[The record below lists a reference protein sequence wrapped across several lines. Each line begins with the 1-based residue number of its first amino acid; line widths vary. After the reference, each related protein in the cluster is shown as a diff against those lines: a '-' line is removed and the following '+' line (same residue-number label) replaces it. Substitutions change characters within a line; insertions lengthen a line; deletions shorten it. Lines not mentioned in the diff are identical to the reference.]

1 MFSIM
6 IGIITVI
13 VLVLPTWPVARWL
26 RRMPIISDGL
36 KRLAVGGVGV
46 FSDMILQWCQIYR
59 LFLMSS
65 NLPSTL
71 SNLISDSLYDVPYFQ
86 IQLLRFFMS
95 FSSSDIS
102 KSSVMN
108 LGRRFLGLVSIMQKS
123 PSRSWLRDNMTEI
136 GENGAFPPTRNGC
149 IHSLSMRERG

>member
-1 MFSIM
+1 
-6 IGIITVI
+6 
-13 VLVLPTWPVARWL
+13 
-26 RRMPIISDGL
+26 
-36 KRLAVGGVGV
+36 
-46 FSDMILQWCQIYR
+46 
-59 LFLMSS
+59 MSS

-136 GENGAFPPTRNGC
+136 P
-149 IHSLSMRERG
+149 SMMISQ